1 MSANYG
7 SHERNSQRRLQAGG
21 RFKFLS
27 AKIIKFNEKQKT
39 QVIFPSFIYKNLY
52 GFTESK
58 KINPIV

>member
-1 MSANYG
+1 MA
-7 SHERNSQRRLQAGG
+7 R
-21 RFKFLS
+21 
-27 AKIIKFNEKQKT
+27 INEKQKT